1 MIIKTVLCCV
11 RCYIYCLDSCVK
23 FISENAYVQ
32 VAINGSHFCAGAK
45 KAFFMI
51 VSNPGTYAAM
61 NIVGWIMT
69 AVGKGV
75 IGGLSVFVTVVL
87 A

>member
-1 MIIKTVLCCV
+1 M
-11 RCYIYCLDSCVK
+11 IYCLDSCVK
-23 FISENAYVQ
+23 FISENAYIQ
-32 VAINGSHFCAGAK
+32 VAINGCHFCAGAK

-51 VSNPGTYAAM
+51 VSNPGTYTAM

-69 AVGKGV
+69 TVGKGV
-75 IGGLSVFVTVVL
+75 ICGLSVFVTVVL